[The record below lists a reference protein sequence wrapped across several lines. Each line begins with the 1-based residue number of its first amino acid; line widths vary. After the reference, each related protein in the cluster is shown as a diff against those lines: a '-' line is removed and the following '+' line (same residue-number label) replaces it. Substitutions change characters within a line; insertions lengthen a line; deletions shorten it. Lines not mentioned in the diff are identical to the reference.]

1 MKSICTLKPIINDKP
16 SKLYTDLMQLTNN
29 DRKLTNFLYALSLQD
44 EIKSLFSNSDFNS
57 QGQIKT
63 DLFIQKLNLDQIIS
77 DKSKIKYELTKIKGI
92 DSKGKRIHYKDVNE
106 ILQDVYD
113 FNDNN
118 DTLKAQIKF
127 EKDGYYIDIDTIN
140 DENFNTNNKLRIR
153 EQIYNNILQQLGNQG
168 LNTNLSEDSKQ
179 QFNIINIFYNVNKLR
194 DLPQN
199 MQKLSPQTI
208 SLLFDL
214 FDSSP
219 FIARLKRE
227 FKNDV
232 YNIVAQHTGY
242 FVEDSFTPLS
252 DPQKELIDK
261 ALNDIKRKLA
271 RANNKIDYDEI
282 LEQAKINAQT
292 QNTLLGASAISVK
305 DTLNDLYK
313 TYHLDQDMLNSLQ
326 KKVDKISDAAN
337 QLFQIKLN
345 RYENERIKGNTDRR
359 TKKFLQKIQKD
370 IEAQEYLLSISKLLN
385 ELVREIND
393 ISKKLNRMDKNLE
406 KYPDSLRAINGYS
419 SFILE
424 QLDLINSFEDI
435 LEQLQN
441 IELLEQDDSNTYLI
455 SEIKQ
460 ISADLKS
467 TLSTNKINVR
477 KKQVEVVKSFLR
489 LYWGED
495 SLEMQ
500 KLRGDTTTLDD
511 IMEMANQDI
520 NFFDRFIWA
529 ANTTN
534 NEMMN
539 LIAQA
544 VKEAH
549 EKRDSKLRK
558 QLQDVRSITQKLY
571 QSGSNTNFMFE
582 MDENGYPKRILSD
595 YDYDKYEQEREE
607 YIKEIKNNPD
617 IKKSQY
623 DELTRKWE
631 DQHTQSI
638 RFSYTNDEGVTKS
651 LKLSVP
657 IYEKAVKVKDSL
669 NDPQY
674 KYWQFMMNKKA
685 QMLAQIDSANNNDLF
700 NVIEVSNDIT
710 TAINE
715 AGGNPNKVWGVLK
728 NKIVDMFK
736 IREDDT
742 DYGSILDANGLVTTH
757 LNSKGEPIDTL
768 PIFYTRKIK
777 DRSRVSTDFSRSMMV
792 YLSASQQYIEMNKI
806 LDALMLT
813 KDYMLQKLNIPIKEG
828 GNLAVQQTKLG
839 KKTYVNVAT
848 KLGVATD
855 LEGLADDFFERV
867 VFGKARKQGKTISLF
882 GTKVSLD
889 KLSDSI
895 VGYSSVT
902 GLMVNTLGA
911 QANLFVGKLQMLI
924 DSGIG
929 MGGEFFNMKDL
940 GYAEVKYWQ
949 LIAPLLNEIKS
960 NNKSSLLGLL
970 MDRFDVT
977 DDFYEKIKESGF
989 YKNPISKVL
998 GNTNLFFL
1006 YGIGEHLLHA
1016 QGMLAVLHNIKAKDS
1031 KGNIVKLFD
1040 IFKVDK
1046 DDTGN
1051 GTLKIEEGYT
1061 FYIDD
1066 KNLTSGFKYRINGKP
1081 INEKTINVVKGA
1093 IAYVNKSMHGAFGY
1107 EDKGMLHRYAVGR
1120 LIMNFRQWMPA
1131 HYARRFRGKHYDTDL
1146 GEYRE
1151 GYYVSAFKFLRD
1163 CVQDLKDHKLQ
1174 IATRWNQLNTMELY
1188 NLKRAI
1194 AETAILAMLSASL
1207 LLLGDAKDHK
1217 GNWARRHLIYQLKRM
1232 QMETMASNP
1241 LSGYGFI
1248 SNMIKMLNSPVAAI
1262 NVVEKLSNLVKFT
1275 DMAQTIES
1283 GKHKGENKYVYN
1295 LERSLPFYGQIVKAY
1310 ELGESD
1316 DLFKLFN

>member
-1 MKSICTLKPIINDKP
+1 MKSVCTLKPIVKGKP
-16 SKLYTDLMQLTNN
+16 SKLYTDLSQLTNN

-44 EIKSLFSNSDFNS
+44 EIKSLFSHSDFNS
-57 QGQIKT
+57 QGEIKT
-63 DLFIQKLNLDQIIS
+63 DLFIKKINLEQIIS
-77 DKSKIKYELTKIKGI
+77 NKGKIKYELTKIGGI
-92 DSKGKRIHYKDVNE
+92 DNKGKRIHYTDVNQ
-106 ILQDVYD
+106 ILQDIYN

-118 DTLKAQIKF
+118 DNLKAQIKF
-127 EKDGYYIDIDTIN
+127 EKEGYYIDIDVIN
-140 DENFNTNNKLRIR
+140 DENFNTNNKLKIR
-153 EQIYNNILQQLGNQG
+153 EAIYNSIIQQMKNQG
-168 LNTNLSEDSKQ
+168 LNVNLSEESKQ
-179 QFNIINIFYNVNKLR
+179 QFNIINVFYNINKLR
-194 DLPQN
+194 DLPKN
-199 MQKLSPQTI
+199 MKKLSPQTVA
-208 SLLFDL
+208 LLLDL
-214 FDSSP
+214 FENSP
-219 FIARLKRE
+219 FVSRLRRE
-227 FKNDV
+227 FGDEVFNV
-232 YNIVAQHTGY
+232 IAQHTEY
-242 FVEDSFTPLS
+242 FVQDSFTPLTDS
-252 DPQKELIDK
+252 QKQLIDR

-271 RANNKIDYDEI
+271 KFNNSTDYDSI
-282 LEQAKINAQT
+282 IEQAKQT
-292 QNTLLGASAISVK
+292 ELNQESLLNSKAISIK
-305 DTLNDLYK
+305 DTLDDLYK
-313 TYHLDQDMLNSLQ
+313 KYHLDQDMLNSLQ
-326 KKVDKISDAAN
+326 RKVNKVSDAAN

-345 RYENERIKGNTDRR
+345 RYENARLKGKEDRSTKR
-359 TKKFLQKIQKD
+359 TLQRIQKD
-370 IEAQEYLLSISKLLN
+370 IEAQEYLLSISKMLDGLTQ
-385 ELVREIND
+385 EIRD
-393 ISKKLNRMDKNLE
+393 ITKRINRMSQRLSQHQ
-406 KYPDSLRAINGYS
+406 DSLSTINGYS
-419 SFILE
+419 GFILE

-441 IELLEQDDSNTYLI
+441 IDILEQDDENTQLT
-455 SEIKQ
+455 SDIK
-460 ISADLKS
+460 STAADLKNI
-467 TLSTNKINVR
+467 LSKNKLNVR
-477 KKQVEVVKSFLR
+477 NKQVEVVKAFLR

-495 SLEMQ
+495 SIEMQ

-511 IMEMANQDI
+511 IMEIANQDI

-549 EKRDSKLRK
+549 EKRDAKLRT
-558 QLQDVRSITQKLY
+558 QLQEIRSITQELY
-571 QSGSNTNFMFE
+571 QSGSNTSFMFE
-582 MDENGYPKRILSD
+582 LDNNGYPKRIIND
-595 YDYDKYEQEREE
+595 YDYNRYEQERQQ
-607 YIKEIKNNPD
+607 YIDSLKEDKD

-623 DELTRKWE
+623 DELIREWE
-631 DQHTQSI
+631 DQHTQTI
-638 RFSYTNDEGVTKS
+638 KFNYTDDEGNNKT
-651 LKLSVP
+651 LRLSVP
-657 IYEKAVKVKDSL
+657 IYENTVKVEDRLSAI
-669 NDPQY
+669 QY
-674 KYWQFMMNKKA
+674 KYYQAMMNKKA
-685 QMLAQIDSANNNDLF
+685 QMLAQIDNANNNELF

-742 DYGSILDANGLVTTH
+742 DYGSILDANGLTTTH

-806 LDALMLT
+806 LDSLMLT
-813 KDYMLQKLNIPIKEG
+813 KDYMLQKLSVPTTEG

-839 KKTYVNVAT
+839 KKTYVNIAT
-848 KLGVATD
+848 KLGVATG

-867 VFGKARKQGKTISLF
+867 VFSKARKQGKTISLF
-882 GTKVSLD
+882 GNKISLD
-889 KLSDSI
+889 KVSDSI

-940 GYAEVKYWQ
+940 GYAEAKYWQ
-949 LIAPLLNEIKS
+949 LLAPLLNELKS

-977 DDFYEKIKESGF
+977 DDFYEKMKESGF
-989 YKNPISKVL
+989 YKNPISKVI
-998 GNTNLFFL
+998 GNTSLFFL
-1006 YGIGEHLLHA
+1006 YGMGEHLLHA

-1031 KGNIVKLFD
+1031 TGKIVNLFD
-1040 IFKVDK
+1040 VFEVQK
-1046 DDTGN
+1046 DNTGN
-1051 GTLKIEEGYT
+1051 GTLKIKDGYT
-1061 FYIDD
+1061 FYIDN
-1066 KNLTSGFKYRINGKP
+1066 KHLTSSFKFRINGKP
-1081 INEKTINVVKGA
+1081 INENTINTIKGA

-1107 EDKGMLHRYAVGR
+1107 EDKGMIHRYAIGR

-1163 CVQDLKDHKLQ
+1163 CAYDLKDHKLQ
-1174 IATRWNQLNTMELY
+1174 IATRWNQLSPMELY

-1194 AETAILAMLSASL
+1194 AETAIMAMLAASL
-1207 LLLGDAKDHK
+1207 LLLGEAKDHK

-1248 SNMIKMLNSPVAAI
+1248 SNTIKMLNSPIAAI
-1262 NVVEKLSNLVKFT
+1262 NTVEKISNIVKFT
-1275 DMAQTIES
+1275 DLTQTIES
-1283 GKHKGENKYVYN
+1283 GKHKGENRYVYN
-1295 LERSLPFYGQIVKAY
+1295 LERSVPFYGQIVKAY

>member
-1 MKSICTLKPIINDKP
+1 
-16 SKLYTDLMQLTNN
+16 
-29 DRKLTNFLYALSLQD
+29 
-44 EIKSLFSNSDFNS
+44 
-57 QGQIKT
+57 
-63 DLFIQKLNLDQIIS
+63 
-77 DKSKIKYELTKIKGI
+77 
-92 DSKGKRIHYKDVNE
+92 
-106 ILQDVYD
+106 
-113 FNDNN
+113 
-118 DTLKAQIKF
+118 
-127 EKDGYYIDIDTIN
+127 
-140 DENFNTNNKLRIR
+140 
-153 EQIYNNILQQLGNQG
+153 
-168 LNTNLSEDSKQ
+168 
-179 QFNIINIFYNVNKLR
+179 
-194 DLPQN
+194 
-199 MQKLSPQTI
+199 
-208 SLLFDL
+208 
-214 FDSSP
+214 
-219 FIARLKRE
+219 
-227 FKNDV
+227 
-232 YNIVAQHTGY
+232 
-242 FVEDSFTPLS
+242 
-252 DPQKELIDK
+252 
-261 ALNDIKRKLA
+261 
-271 RANNKIDYDEI
+271 
-282 LEQAKINAQT
+282 
-292 QNTLLGASAISVK
+292 
-305 DTLNDLYK
+305 
-313 TYHLDQDMLNSLQ
+313 
-326 KKVDKISDAAN
+326 
-337 QLFQIKLN
+337 
-345 RYENERIKGNTDRR
+345 
-359 TKKFLQKIQKD
+359 
-370 IEAQEYLLSISKLLN
+370 
-385 ELVREIND
+385 
-393 ISKKLNRMDKNLE
+393 
-406 KYPDSLRAINGYS
+406 
-419 SFILE
+419 
-424 QLDLINSFEDI
+424 
-435 LEQLQN
+435 
-441 IELLEQDDSNTYLI
+441 
-455 SEIKQ
+455 
-460 ISADLKS
+460 
-467 TLSTNKINVR
+467 
-477 KKQVEVVKSFLR
+477 
-489 LYWGED
+489 
-495 SLEMQ
+495 
-500 KLRGDTTTLDD
+500 
-511 IMEMANQDI
+511 
-520 NFFDRFIWA
+520 
-529 ANTTN
+529 
-534 NEMMN
+534 
-539 LIAQA
+539 
-544 VKEAH
+544 
-549 EKRDSKLRK
+549 
-558 QLQDVRSITQKLY
+558 
-571 QSGSNTNFMFE
+571 MFE
-582 MDENGYPKRILSD
+582 LDSNGYPKRIISD
-595 YDYDKYEQEREE
+595 YDYNRYEQERQQ
-607 YIKEIKNNPD
+607 YIDSLKEDKD

-623 DELTRKWE
+623 DELIREWE
-631 DQHTQSI
+631 DQHTQTI
-638 RFSYTNDEGVTKS
+638 KFNYIDNEGNNKT
-651 LKLSVP
+651 LRLSVP
-657 IYEKAVKVKDSL
+657 IYENAVKVENKLSAI
-669 NDPQY
+669 QY
-674 KYWQFMMNKKA
+674 KYYQMMMNKKA
-685 QMLAQIDSANNNDLF
+685 QMLAQIDNANNNELF

-710 TAINE
+710 TAISE

-728 NKIVDMFK
+728 NKITDMFQIK
-736 IREDDT
+736 EDDT

-867 VFGKARKQGKTISLF
+867 VFGRARKPSKTVSLF

-889 KLSDSI
+889 KVSDSI

-949 LIAPLLNEIKS
+949 LLPPLLNEIKS

-998 GNTNLFFL
+998 GNTSLFFL

-1031 KGNIVKLFD
+1031 KGNIVNLFD
-1040 IFKVDK
+1040 IFDVEK

-1051 GTLKIEEGYT
+1051 GVLKIKEGYT

-1066 KNLTSGFKYRINGKP
+1066 KNLTSSFKYRINGKP

-1107 EDKGMLHRYAVGR
+1107 EDKGMLHRYAIGR

-1163 CVQDLKDHKLQ
+1163 CVYDLKDHKLQ
-1174 IATRWNQLNTMELY
+1174 IATRWNQLSTMELY

-1248 SNMIKMLNSPVAAI
+1248 SNMIKMLNSPIAAI
-1262 NVVEKLSNLVKFT
+1262 NTVEKISNIVKFT
-1275 DMAQTIES
+1275 DLTQTIES
-1283 GKHKGENKYVYN
+1283 GKHKGENRYVYN
-1295 LERSLPFYGQIVKAY
+1295 LERSVPFYGQIVKAY

>member
-1 MKSICTLKPIINDKP
+1 MNNICILKPIIKNKP

-44 EIKSLFSNSDFNS
+44 EIKTLFSNSDFNS

-63 DLFIQKLNLDQIIS
+63 DLFIKKLNLDQIIS
-77 DKSKIKYELTKIKGI
+77 DKARIKYELTKIKGI
-92 DSKGKRIHYKDVNE
+92 DGRGKRIHYKDVNT
-106 ILQDVYD
+106 ILQDVYE
-113 FNDNN
+113 FNDSH
-118 DTLKAQIKF
+118 DALKAQIKF

-140 DENFNTNNKLRIR
+140 DENFNTNNKLKIR
-153 EQIYNNILQQLGNQG
+153 EQIYNNILQQLQNQG
-168 LNTNLSEDSKQ
+168 LNTNLSEDSRQ
-179 QFNIINIFYNVNKLR
+179 QFNIINIFYNINKLK

-214 FDSSP
+214 FESNP
-219 FIARLKRE
+219 FVSRLKRQFRNE
-227 FKNDV
+227 V

-252 DPQKELIDK
+252 DQQKDLINR
-261 ALNDIKRKLA
+261 ALNDIKRQLA
-271 RANNKIDYDEI
+271 RANNKIDYSEI
-282 LEQAKINAQT
+282 IEQAKINTQT
-292 QNTLLGASAISVK
+292 QNTLLGANAVSVK

-326 KKVDKISDAAN
+326 KRVDKISDAAN
-337 QLFQIKLN
+337 QLFQIRLN
-345 RYENERIKGNTDRR
+345 RYETERIKGVTDRH
-359 TKKFLQKIQKD
+359 TKGFLKKIQRD
-370 IEAQEYLLSISKLLN
+370 IEAQEYLLSISKMLN
-385 ELVREIND
+385 ELVEEITD
-393 ISKKLNRMDKNLE
+393 VSKKLNRMDKNLE
-406 KYPDSLRAINGYS
+406 RHPDSLQAINGYS

-424 QLDLINSFEDI
+424 QLNLINSFEDI

-441 IELLEQDDSNTYLI
+441 IELLEQDDNNTQLI
-455 SEIKQ
+455 GEIKQ
-460 ISADLKS
+460 VSSNLKS
-467 TLSTNKINVR
+467 ILSTNKINVR
-477 KKQVEVVKSFLR
+477 KKQVEVVKAFLR

-529 ANTTN
+529 TNTTN

-544 VKEAH
+544 VKDAH

-558 QLQDVRSITQKLY
+558 QLQDIRSITQKLY

-582 MDENGYPKRILSD
+582 MDKNGYPKRILSD
-595 YDYDKYEQEREE
+595 YDYDKYEQEEE
-607 YIKEIKNNPD
+607 KYIEEIKNNPD

-623 DELTRKWE
+623 DELISKWK

-638 RFSYTNDEGVTKS
+638 SFNYTNDEGVTKS
-651 LKLSVP
+651 LRLSVP
-657 IYEKAVKVKDSL
+657 IYEKAVKVKDLL
-669 NDPQY
+669 NDTQY
-674 KYWQFMMNKKA
+674 EYWQFMMNKKA

-710 TAINE
+710 TAISE

-728 NKIVDMFK
+728 NKITDMFQIK
-736 IREDDT
+736 EDDT

-757 LNSKGEPIDTL
+757 LNSKGESIDTL
-768 PIFYTRKIK
+768 PIFYTREIK

-806 LDALMLT
+806 LDSLLLT
-813 KDYMLQKLNIPIKEG
+813 KDYMLQKLNVPIKEG

-839 KKTYVNVAT
+839 KKIYVNVAT
-848 KLGVATD
+848 KLGVATG
-855 LEGLADDFFERV
+855 LEGLADDFYERV
-867 VFGKARKQGKTISLF
+867 VFSKSRKQGKTISLF
-882 GTKVSLD
+882 GTKISLD
-889 KLSDSI
+889 KATDSL

-940 GYAEVKYWQ
+940 GYAETKYWQ
-949 LIAPLLNEIKS
+949 LLAPVLNEIKS

-977 DDFYEKIKESGF
+977 DDFYEKMKESGF

-998 GNTNLFFL
+998 GNTSLFFL

-1031 KGNIVKLFD
+1031 DGNIVNLFD
-1040 IFKVDK
+1040 VFKVEK

-1051 GTLKIEEGYT
+1051 GILKIKEGYT

-1066 KNLTSGFKYRINGKP
+1066 KNLTSSFKHRINGKP

-1194 AETAILAMLSASL
+1194 AETAMLAMLSASL

-1262 NVVEKLSNLVKFT
+1262 NVVEKISNLVKFT
-1275 DMAQTIES
+1275 DLTQTIES
-1283 GKHKGENKYVYN
+1283 GKHQGENKYVYN

>member
-1 MKSICTLKPIINDKP
+1 
-16 SKLYTDLMQLTNN
+16 
-29 DRKLTNFLYALSLQD
+29 
-44 EIKSLFSNSDFNS
+44 
-57 QGQIKT
+57 
-63 DLFIQKLNLDQIIS
+63 
-77 DKSKIKYELTKIKGI
+77 
-92 DSKGKRIHYKDVNE
+92 
-106 ILQDVYD
+106 
-113 FNDNN
+113 
-118 DTLKAQIKF
+118 
-127 EKDGYYIDIDTIN
+127 
-140 DENFNTNNKLRIR
+140 
-153 EQIYNNILQQLGNQG
+153 
-168 LNTNLSEDSKQ
+168 
-179 QFNIINIFYNVNKLR
+179 
-194 DLPQN
+194 
-199 MQKLSPQTI
+199 
-208 SLLFDL
+208 
-214 FDSSP
+214 
-219 FIARLKRE
+219 
-227 FKNDV
+227 
-232 YNIVAQHTGY
+232 
-242 FVEDSFTPLS
+242 
-252 DPQKELIDK
+252 
-261 ALNDIKRKLA
+261 
-271 RANNKIDYDEI
+271 
-282 LEQAKINAQT
+282 
-292 QNTLLGASAISVK
+292 
-305 DTLNDLYK
+305 
-313 TYHLDQDMLNSLQ
+313 
-326 KKVDKISDAAN
+326 
-337 QLFQIKLN
+337 
-345 RYENERIKGNTDRR
+345 
-359 TKKFLQKIQKD
+359 
-370 IEAQEYLLSISKLLN
+370 
-385 ELVREIND
+385 
-393 ISKKLNRMDKNLE
+393 
-406 KYPDSLRAINGYS
+406 
-419 SFILE
+419 
-424 QLDLINSFEDI
+424 
-435 LEQLQN
+435 
-441 IELLEQDDSNTYLI
+441 
-455 SEIKQ
+455 
-460 ISADLKS
+460 
-467 TLSTNKINVR
+467 
-477 KKQVEVVKSFLR
+477 
-489 LYWGED
+489 
-495 SLEMQ
+495 
-500 KLRGDTTTLDD
+500 
-511 IMEMANQDI
+511 
-520 NFFDRFIWA
+520 
-529 ANTTN
+529 
-534 NEMMN
+534 
-539 LIAQA
+539 
-544 VKEAH
+544 
-549 EKRDSKLRK
+549 
-558 QLQDVRSITQKLY
+558 
-571 QSGSNTNFMFE
+571 
-582 MDENGYPKRILSD
+582 
-595 YDYDKYEQEREE
+595 
-607 YIKEIKNNPD
+607 
-617 IKKSQY
+617 
-623 DELTRKWE
+623 
-631 DQHTQSI
+631 
-638 RFSYTNDEGVTKS
+638 
-651 LKLSVP
+651 
-657 IYEKAVKVKDSL
+657 
-669 NDPQY
+669 
-674 KYWQFMMNKKA
+674 
-685 QMLAQIDSANNNDLF
+685 
-700 NVIEVSNDIT
+700 
-710 TAINE
+710 
-715 AGGNPNKVWGVLK
+715 
-728 NKIVDMFK
+728 
-736 IREDDT
+736 
-742 DYGSILDANGLVTTH
+742 
-757 LNSKGEPIDTL
+757 
-768 PIFYTRKIK
+768 
-777 DRSRVSTDFSRSMMV
+777 
-792 YLSASQQYIEMNKI
+792 
-806 LDALMLT
+806 MLT

-895 VGYSSVT
+895 VEYSSIT

-949 LIAPLLNEIKS
+949 LLPPLLNEIKS

-1051 GTLKIEEGYT
+1051 GTLKIKEGYT

-1093 IAYVNKSMHGAFGY
+1093 IAYVNKSMHGALGY
-1107 EDKGMLHRYAVGR
+1107 EDKGMLHRYAIGR

-1163 CVQDLKDHKLQ
+1163 CVYDLKDHKLQ
-1174 IATRWNQLNTMELY
+1174 IATRWNQLSTMELY

-1194 AETAILAMLSASL
+1194 AETAILANLSASL
-1207 LLLGDAKDHK
+1207 LLLGEAKDHK